1 MCTVSF
7 IYKGDNDFV
16 LTSNRDEAIG
26 RKTIAP
32 KLYEEANTVM
42 VYPKDTVAGGTWIG
56 ASGQNRLLCLLNG
69 AFVKHKRKTPYEKS
83 RGILVKDLLCVA
95 NIEQEIRDYVF
106 DKIEPFTLLII
117 DWNSNLKLI
126 ELIWDGVNV
135 LITHLPLKPRIWS
148 SSTLYNQEMKSL
160 REKWFS
166 EYLVQNGSLKED
178 LFYFHEHYGVGD
190 SMLDMKIDRGLLK
203 TVSIT
208 QFDKEQDDLHVVYKD
223 LLKSELS
230 RTKFNI

>member
-7 IYKGDNDFV
+7 IYKGKLDFI
-16 LTSNRDEAIG
+16 LTSNRDEAIN

-32 KLYEEANTVM
+32 RLYDEGGVSM

-69 AFVKHKRKTPYEKS
+69 AFVKHSREASYKKS
-83 RGILVKDLLCVA
+83 RGVLVKELLYVSDIQKE
-95 NIEQEIRDYVF
+95 IENYDF
-106 DKIEPFTLLII
+106 DDIEPFTLIII
-117 DWNSNLKLI
+117 DWDFELKLI
-126 ELIWDGVNV
+126 ELIWNGVNAQ
-135 LITHLPLKPRIWS
+135 ITALPLESKIWS
-148 SSTLYNQEMKSL
+148 SSTLYNNEMKML
-160 REKWFS
+160 RQQWFK
-166 EYLVQNGSLKED
+166 EYLSQNGSSKEE
-178 LFYFHEHYGVGD
+178 LLCFHEHYGIGD

-208 QFDKEQDDLHVVYKD
+208 QFEKEQGRIQVTYKD

-230 RTKFNI
+230 HTEFNI